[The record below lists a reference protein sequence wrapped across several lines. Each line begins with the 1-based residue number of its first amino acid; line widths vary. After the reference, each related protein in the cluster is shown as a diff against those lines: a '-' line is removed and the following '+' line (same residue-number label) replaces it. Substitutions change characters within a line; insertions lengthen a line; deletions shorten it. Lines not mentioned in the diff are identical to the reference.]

1 MKFDMKKWVHDCID
15 APVKKAMPILSFPGI
30 QLTGHTV
37 EEMVRDGHL
46 QAVCMEAIAKRF
58 DTGAAFSLM
67 DLSVEA
73 EAFGSPIH
81 YSSDEVP
88 TVTAAIIHD
97 EEEAQALKVPEVGA
111 GRTGECVK
119 GIREVCGRIT
129 DRPVLAGIIGPYSL
143 AGRLLDMTEIM
154 VLCYEEPE
162 LVETVLEKTT
172 EFLIKYARAFKEAG
186 ANGIAIAEPAAGLL
200 SPALIEEFST
210 PYVKRICDAVADDS
224 FMILYH
230 NCGNAVPLLDNIKEI
245 GAGGYSFGNAID
257 LEDALKVMPGES
269 IVIGNVDPAG
279 IIRNGTPQQIKE
291 ETLSLMERCGKYPNF
306 VVASGC
312 DIPPNTPLENI
323 EAFFGAVDEF
333 YSR

>member
-257 LEDALKVMPGES
+257 LENALKVMPGES

>member
-1 MKFDMKKWVHDCID
+1 MKLNMKKWVQDCID

-30 QLTGHTV
+30 LLTGLTV

-46 QAVCMEAIAKRF
+46 QAVCMEAVAKRF
-58 DTGAAFSLM
+58 DTGAASSLM

-81 YSSDEVP
+81 YSGDEVP

-97 EEEAQALKVPEVGA
+97 EEEAEALRVPEVGE

-119 GIREVCGRIT
+119 GIREICGLIT

-162 LVETVLEKTT
+162 LVETVLKKTT
-172 EFLIKYARAFKEAG
+172 EFLIKYAKAFKEAG
-186 ANGIAIAEPAAGLL
+186 ADGIAIAEPAAGLL
-200 SPALIEEFST
+200 SPGLIAEFST
-210 PYVKRICDAVADDS
+210 PYVKQIRDAVEDDS

-245 GAGGYSFGNAID
+245 GAAGYSFGNAID
-257 LEDALKVMPGES
+257 IEEALKVMPGDS
-269 IVIGNVDPAG
+269 IVIGNIDPAG
-279 IIRNGTPQQIKE
+279 IIRNGTPEQIRE
-291 ETLSLMERCGKYPNF
+291 ETLALMERCCKYPNF

-312 DIPPNTPLENI
+312 DIPPNTSLENI

-333 YSR
+333 YNR